1 MTATTEHPLRLV
13 YLLFLGATVASFLYC
28 LVLSQFNGDFFPHP
42 VFLPA
47 GALTFVLF
55 LSLLP
60 YLVLWRIAGVIERL
74 KPRAVFAVRD
84 APLIVLFAGVL
95 GAHISVTMLFG
106 VGVMDQET
114 YQAPALIQPFI
125 QVLNR
130 IDPFYVGAF
139 FILATRKHAGT
150 DLVAAGL
157 MIAVGFLRA
166 GLGAFTYVFIAF
178 MAKYHREI
186 IATYRKAPW
195 LILGAL
201 PVVPFTIGAL
211 YRLRGQLR
219 GDLGSDLTIWE
230 LVFGRFIGRLSSYS
244 NFAYIQQYERS
255 FQWASSA
262 LESLYFFKQGM
273 VSMLG
278 SKMSPLI
285 TPERVLISGNSA
297 YDGNSTFMTGIPGN
311 LFMSWNV
318 SPFDFVVTLSL
329 ILATVVGILWLSRF
343 LENGVARYFGLAM
356 LFYPITS
363 GVANEF
369 ALLFINT
376 AFITGFCLIF
386 RQRPAIS
393 TDSRREPT

>member
-1 MTATTEHPLRLV
+1 MTLPGNHPLRLV

-28 LVLSQFNGDFFPHP
+28 VILAQFNGDFFPHP
-42 VFLPA
+42 VFLPIR
-47 GALTFVLF
+47 GLTIALALC
-55 LSLLP
+55 LAP
-60 YLVLWRIAGVIERL
+60 YVVLWRIAAVVERV
-74 KPRAVFAVRD
+74 KPRAAFAVRPG
-84 APLIVLFAGVL
+84 PLLALFVGVL
-95 GAHISVTMLFG
+95 GAHISVTLLFG

-114 YQAPALIQPFI
+114 YRAPALIQPFI

-139 FILATRKHAGT
+139 YILATRKHPGF
-150 DLVAAGL
+150 DLLAAAF
-157 MIAVGFLRA
+157 MIAVGFFRA
-166 GLGAFTYVFIAF
+166 GLGAFTYVIIAF

-201 PVVPFTIGAL
+201 PIIPFTIGAL

-219 GDLGSDLTIWE
+219 GDLASDLTIWE

-244 NFAYIQQYERS
+244 NFAYIQQYDRS
-255 FQWASSA
+255 FQWAASA
-262 LESLYFFKQGM
+262 LESLYFLKQGM
-273 VSMLG
+273 VSILG
-278 SKMSPLI
+278 SQVAPLI

-318 SPFDFVVTLSL
+318 STFDFFVTLSL
-329 ILATVVGILWLSRF
+329 ILATVVAILWFSRY
-343 LENGVARYFGLAM
+343 LGNGIARYFGLAM

-369 ALLFINT
+369 ALLLINT
-376 AFITGFCLIF
+376 IFLAGFCLVF
-386 RQRPAIS
+386 RHHQTVPIDRRVEPA
-393 TDSRREPT
+393 